1 MRKKLKNKGVV
12 NTIIITMIIAIIIT
26 SFLSIIGL
34 ESQQTIIGANGT
46 LETYLITTQN
56 ILSIDGI
63 KYLFSSAI
71 NNFILFKPLAYLIIS
86 LISISILEK
95 SGLLNLLTN
104 KLRRLKF
111 RYLTILVMIVCLLF
125 NFLGDFT
132 FVYLM
137 PIVATIYKKIG
148 KNPLLGIITVF
159 ISLTIGYSIGFV
171 FNYNDYFLGTMTE
184 ASARVDVD
192 KNYLFTLSSN
202 LYIKLFSSII
212 LILISSHLI
221 ENKLALKFNNPE
233 VIEEEYNFSKK
244 AGQYTFITFMICIL
258 VISLLIIPGVPY
270 LGLLLDN
277 NEVNYIAKL
286 FGENAA
292 FGQGLLYII
301 TIVVMI
307 CSYVYGKISKN
318 INNVS
323 EFNDGLTIQFE
334 NTGHVFVY
342 MFFISQLIGIIN
354 YTNIGNVIS
363 NILLN
368 FMSSVEFSG
377 IPLIFVSFILIV
389 LMTLLIPNIIDKWII
404 LSPVIVPLFMRSNIT
419 PNFTQF
425 IFGVAD
431 GVDKSLTPIFPYYI
445 IMLGLME
452 KYKNDEEVSFYGI
465 LKKITPTI
473 LIISGVMLLLLIG
486 WFLIGLPLGINSFP
500 SL

>member
-12 NTIIITMIIAIIIT
+12 NGIIITMIIAIIVT

-34 ESQQTIIGANGT
+34 ESQQTIISANGT

-56 ILSIDGI
+56 ILSIEGI
-63 KYLFSSAI
+63 RYLFSSAI
-71 NNFILFKPLAYLIIS
+71 NNFILFKPLVYLIIS
-86 LISISILEK
+86 LTSISILEK
-95 SGLLNLLTN
+95 SGLLNLLTS

-159 ISLTIGYSIGFV
+159 ISLTIGYSLGFI
-171 FNYNDYFLGTMTE
+171 FNYSDYFLGTMTQI
-184 ASARVDVD
+184 SARVDVD

-202 LYIKLFSSII
+202 LYIKIFSSII
-212 LILISSHLI
+212 LIIISSHLI

-244 AGQYTFITFMICIL
+244 AGQYAFITFMICIL
-258 VISLLIIPGVPY
+258 IISLLIIPGVPY

-286 FGENAA
+286 FSENAA

-318 INNVS
+318 INSIS

-334 NTGHVFVY
+334 KIGHVFVY
-342 MFFISQLIGIIN
+342 MFFISQLIGIIE

-389 LMTLLIPNIIDKWII
+389 LMTLLIPNIIDKWVI

-425 IFGVAD
+425 IFSVAD
-431 GVDKSLTPIFPYYI
+431 GVGKSLTPIFPYYI

-452 KYKNDEEVSFYGI
+452 KYKTDEEVSFYGV
-465 LKKITPTI
+465 LRKVTPTI